1 MSISCII
8 AVERPNIRGK
18 EVAGMYSRCPGQ
30 DSRNLRVELYKCP
43 DCGAEVEIFS
53 DEIKVKC
60 HNCGEIIYKEKI
72 PSCIDWCASA
82 RQCLGEER
90 WKQLRGGD

>member
-1 MSISCII
+1 
-8 AVERPNIRGK
+8 
-18 EVAGMYSRCPGQ
+18 MYSRCPGQ
-30 DSRNLRVELYKCP
+30 DMRKLRVELYKCP
-43 DCGAEVEIFS
+43 NCGADVEIFS

-60 HNCGEIIYKEKI
+60 PKCGEKVYKEKL

-90 WKQLRGGD
+90 WKALKGEN

>member
-1 MSISCII
+1 MI
-8 AVERPNIRGK
+8 P
-18 EVAGMYSRCPGQ
+18 MYSKCPGQ
-30 DSRNLRVELYKCP
+30 DSRNLRAALYKCP
-43 DCGAEVEIFS
+43 NCGYEVEIFS

-60 HNCGEIIYKEKI
+60 YKCGEYVYRDKI

-90 WKQLRGGD
+90 WKELRGED